1 MPADRS
7 GIDGSDQLAGRRWR
21 LVQAPS
27 CATALDHFGIL
38 VLMPEIDAVLTAV
51 APTFTEA
58 EAASLGHEHFGVIAN
73 GARSLG
79 SERDQTFLLTQDD
92 EPVGVLKVS
101 NVAESTATLDME
113 ALVVRHI
120 ERVDPGLPIAKP
132 LMHLAATDPD
142 DALSYRAKA
151 PNGDSIHWARLY
163 PVMPGRMR
171 SEPSSLSDRAIIA
184 WGETVARLA
193 KAMRGFSHPSAHRAI
208 PWDLKS
214 MPLVR
219 DMLPS
224 IRQPAWRKAA
234 EQALDRYDLTI
245 APAWDSLR
253 AQVVHGDLNIDNALV
268 DDDGNITGIIDF
280 GDMTHSALITDLASV
295 IDSLVLDRS
304 GEETFRVARL
314 VLDGY
319 QRVTPLETAELRMI
333 SDAWAARAAAGL
345 GIASWRV
352 AQGLADAEFAER
364 DLATLYPILKHIIDT
379 GFDEAAALVSGI
391 RAVTSNR
398 QSLATRREAAFG
410 PAMEPL
416 TYDEPL
422 MVDRAAGVWMWDTN
436 GERFLD
442 AYNNVPCVGHA
453 HPRVTEAIAR
463 QSRLVNTHMRYLHPA
478 AIELAERLIETTP
491 PELDTVLYVNS
502 GTEANDL
509 AWRLA
514 RHVTGRRGALCT
526 NYAYHGISEA
536 IAPFSPE
543 TLALGPAADS
553 EYARQISEHVER
565 WLPPDAYRG
574 EHLDA
579 TAFNAALARLQAK
592 GLPPAAVIL
601 DGVLQSDGVRVPTPA
616 YVADLA
622 RRTRETGALWIADE
636 VQGGHGRTGEH
647 MWSFERFGITPDFI
661 TLGKPMGNG
670 HPMAALITR
679 REYLEGFASES
690 VIFSTFGGNPVS
702 AAAGLAV
709 LDVLRDERVLP
720 RVSRT
725 GEALRHA
732 VREATADAGVI
743 GEVRGVGLANGIEVV
758 RDQASKTPNATVANS
773 LKNALKRNGVL
784 VGTTG
789 ADGNVLKVRPP
800 LAFTEAEVPI
810 FVAALTKSLNELG
823 LS

>member
-1 MPADRS
+1 
-7 GIDGSDQLAGRRWR
+7 
-21 LVQAPS
+21 
-27 CATALDHFGIL
+27 
-38 VLMPEIDAVLTAV
+38 MPEIDAVLTAL
-51 APTFTEA
+51 PPEFTET
-58 EAASLGHEHFGVIAN
+58 EAAQLGQDHFGVSAD
-73 GARSLG
+73 GAVSLG
-79 SERDQTFLLTQDD
+79 SERDQTFLLTRD
-92 EPVGVLKVS
+92 EAPVAVLKVS
-101 NVAESTATLDME
+101 NSAESVDTLDME

-120 ERVDPGLPIAKP
+120 ERVDPTLPVAKP
-132 LMHLAATDPD
+132 LMHLEASDPD

-151 PNGDSIHWARLY
+151 PARDAIHWARLY
-163 PVMPGRMR
+163 PVIPGRMR
-171 SEPSSLSDRAIIA
+171 SEPSSLSDPAIIA
-184 WGETVARLA
+184 WGETVGRLA
-193 KAMRGFSHPSAHRAI
+193 KAMRGFSHPRAHRTI

-224 IRQPAWRKAA
+224 IRRPEWRRAA
-234 EQALDRYDLTI
+234 EQALDRYDQTI

-268 DDDGNITGIIDF
+268 DDDGFITGVIDF
-280 GDMTHSALITDLASV
+280 GDMTHTALITDLASV
-295 IDSLVLDRS
+295 IDSLVLDRE
-304 GEETFRVARL
+304 GDETFRVARL

-319 QRVTPLETAELRMI
+319 QRITPLEADELRLI
-333 SDAWAARAAAGL
+333 SDAWAARAAAGI

-352 AQGLADAEFAER
+352 AEGLADAEFAER
-364 DLATLYPILKHIIDT
+364 DLEALYPILQHIIDT
-379 GFDEAAALVSGI
+379 GFDEAAKLVGGI
-391 RAVTSNR
+391 RPVGSDRGALT
-398 QSLATRREAAFG
+398 QRREAALG

-422 MVDRAAGVWMWDTN
+422 LVERASGVWMYDAN
-436 GERFLD
+436 GDRFLD
-442 AYNNVPCVGHA
+442 AYNNVPSVGHA

-463 QSRLVNTHMRYLHPA
+463 QSRLVNTHMRYLHPT

-526 NYAYHGISEA
+526 NFAYHGISEA

-543 TLALGPAADS
+543 TLALGATPTP
-553 EYARQISEHVER
+553 YAQQISEHVER

-574 EHLDA
+574 QHLDEGEF
-579 TAFNAALARLQAK
+579 TAALDRLVSK
-592 GLPPAAVIL
+592 DVPPAAVIL
-601 DGVLQSDGVRVPTPA
+601 DGVMQSDGVLVLTKE

-622 RRTRETGALWIADE
+622 RRTREAGALWIADE
-636 VQGGHGRTGEH
+636 VQGGHGRTGEA
-647 MWSFERFGITPDFI
+647 MWSFERFGITPDFV

-670 HPMAALITR
+670 HPMAAVITR
-679 REYLEGFASES
+679 RAYLEGFAAES

-709 LDVLRDERVLP
+709 LDVLRDERILP
-720 RVSRT
+720 RVVAT
-725 GEALRHA
+725 GIALRTA
-732 VREATADAGVI
+732 ILAATASSECI
-743 GEVRGVGLANGIEVV
+743 GDVRGMGLANGIEIVTS
-758 RDQASKTPNATVANS
+758 RDSQTPDPATAGH

-789 ADGNVLKVRPP
+789 AHGNVLKVRPP
-800 LAFTEAEVPI
+800 LAFTEREVPV
-810 FVAALTKSLNELG
+810 FVDALAKSLREVAG
-823 LS
+823 D